1 MIDEI
6 NGDFLQWLRGFFY
19 TAQQG
24 SVSKAA
30 EIMGRGQSSISH
42 HIACLEMELGAHL
55 FDRSHGRMKLT
66 AEGLH
71 LRDRAIEIFETI
83 QKARDDLNPTGHQ
96 LSGDIKIVTTHAVL
110 LYFLPTHIA
119 EFMKVH
125 PDVQFDLDGGG
136 VDHILDKVQSGE
148 ADFGIASLE
157 SIPDN
162 LVFEPI
168 FKTQPMLIAP
178 RQDPWRLGQNPSLR
192 AIAKCPFVAFPDSS
206 TISEAVNGLFQRGGF
221 SLNKILVLN
230 NFELVKK
237 YVEMGLGIAILD
249 EYALADNDY
258 ESLCVLALE
267 RFFPERI
274 YGIVLRRK
282 AYASP
287 ASKAFR
293 WTIMAAD

>member
-1 MIDEI
+1 MVA
-6 NGDFLQWLRGFFY
+6 GFFY

-42 HIACLEMELGAHL
+42 HIASLEKELGANL

-66 AEGLH
+66 AEGLRM
-71 LRDRAIEIFETI
+71 RDRAIEIFEII

-110 LYFLPTHIA
+110 LYFLPAHIA

-136 VDHILDKVQSGE
+136 VEHILDKVQSGE

-157 SIPDN
+157 SISDN
-162 LVFEPI
+162 LSFELM
-168 FKTQPMLIAP
+168 FKTRPMLIAP
-178 RQDPWRLGQNPSLR
+178 RQDPWHLGLKPSLK
-192 AIAKCPFVAFPDSS
+192 AIARCPFVAFPESS
-206 TISEAVNGLFQRGGF
+206 TISEAVNRLFLRAGF

-249 EYALADNDY
+249 EYALADSDY
-258 ESLCVLALE
+258 ESLRVLELTG
-267 RFFPERI
+267 FFPERS
-274 YGIVLRRK
+274 YGIISRRK
-282 AYASP
+282 ANSSP
-287 ASKAFR
+287 ATRAFR
-293 WTIMAAD
+293 RAIMAAG